1 MGWGKATRAR
11 RGTYQYV
18 QLVNSPDN
26 GGVPVLPLG
35 LGCK

>member
-1 MGWGKATRAR
+1 MGWGQADRTRLGAH
-11 RGTYQYV
+11 
-18 QLVNSPDN
+18 PDN